1 MSIVQ
6 IDNLGTFKYNYIIN
20 PNEKYNVISACLFKA
35 KDVSN
40 FSRYI
45 TNLLK
50 FKDFE
55 IFKNKNFVFRLYYD
69 DSILE
74 DKYIKKMFSQLN
86 KHYQLIHYDCPQFK
100 NKDGRHNGVF
110 GMLMRFLP
118 FHDFPENDVNWCYI
132 TDLDGSSDS
141 IEYKLNFLWKS
152 VSKYKIDFLYTYW
165 YCHST
170 SHGISQDNYILGNR
184 FLIKSKIPVEH
195 LVSYVNNF
203 VDNIF
208 DVYKNLRDNINIQK
222 DKKYHHKFFYGI
234 DEIYLELIVIMYI
247 KKNKIKYGR
256 YVSYHFISLDELLKS
271 LFRKVDENN
280 SSFIKIINSIN
291 KKYNTNYKN
300 INDFFDFFKDYDWY
314 RKTNMYKQYEFFH
327 KKAIKLYDKE
337 PTLEKSKR
345 FDSCFRK
352 IPKFLDKTNII
363 EIFN

>member
-1 MSIVQ
+1 MRKLSTLFVFIISCYYLKAQTVFITEQNYQNLKQSGTLDSKVNYKFINSSNNRNNVNYSKIVDSETKLSGAKTMS
-6 IDNLGTFKYNYIIN
+6 N
-20 PNEKYNVISACLFKA
+20 SACQCLLPI
-35 KDVSN
+35 DST
-40 FSRYI
+40 FSLVPMSGYTTPYR
-45 TNLLK
+45 
-50 FKDFE
+50 
-55 IFKNKNFVFRLYYD
+55 
-69 DSILE
+69 
-74 DKYIKKMFSQLN
+74 
-86 KHYQLIHYDCPQFK
+86 
-100 NKDGRHNGVF
+100 
-110 GMLMRFLP
+110 
-118 FHDFPENDVNWCYI
+118 ND
-132 TDLDGSSDS
+132 DGSSDS